1 MIDLFVFRS
10 QRHKIVWTKAS
21 VWQQELKDL
30 KCKEFSLR
38 TNILLI
44 GKWLLDILQ
53 FKRFGRKLIAWK
65 FKKTPNM
72 ENEDYIIEHL
82 VTNCT
87 NATNS
92 SCGYPDHEPSED
104 YFLFV
109 LFKIVVPITYG
120 LISLIGFIGNLL
132 VIYVILSK
140 HKMRTVTNILL
151 LNLALADL
159 SFVLIVPPFT
169 AYYWAVNVW
178 RLGTV
183 LCKAMQYLLN
193 VTAYVTVY
201 TLVLI
206 SIIRYLTIVYSAQT
220 MRFRTKQNM
229 VIMNILIWVVM
240 LAVNIP
246 IILSYVVKDEQGE
259 PQCTAQ
265 GPKEM
270 YANFFAWAYL
280 LPLTIIAIF
289 SICILRH
296 IRKAKP
302 TMLNKKTKSDDRKK
316 QAARVIILVVVIF
329 GISWLPIH
337 IHLLVYYFYQVPQS
351 NFYTAVSVFWN
362 ALAYTNS
369 CVNPIIYNYASKDFR
384 DSFREVIHCKPHDLR
399 SRSSRGNET
408 TVMTRATLNSTP
420 NGGEMKNLCPKENG
434 EKEKLMET
442 AGVWALTIL
451 NGGDSKLCAKP
462 SVGVWVLIYRETS
475 SPHLL
480 TLYIYH

>member
-1 MIDLFVFRS
+1 
-10 QRHKIVWTKAS
+10 
-21 VWQQELKDL
+21 
-30 KCKEFSLR
+30 
-38 TNILLI
+38 
-44 GKWLLDILQ
+44 
-53 FKRFGRKLIAWK
+53 
-65 FKKTPNM
+65 M
-72 ENEDYIIEHL
+72 ENEDNILADL
-82 VTNCT
+82 VANCT
-87 NATNS
+87 NATTNS
-92 SCGYPDHEPSED
+92 SCGYPYPEDADDD
-104 YFLFV
+104 YFYFI
-109 LFKIVVPITYG
+109 LFKVVVPITYG
-120 LISLIGFIGNLL
+120 LVSFIGFIGNLL

-178 RLGTV
+178 EFGTV

-246 IILSYVVKDEQGE
+246 IILSYLVAPDEYGTL
-259 PQCTAQ
+259 QCIAQ

-337 IHLLVYYFYQVPQS
+337 IHLLVNYFYYVPTS
-351 NFYTAVSVFWN
+351 KFYTAVSVFWN

-384 DSFREVIHCKPHDLR
+384 DSFREVIHCIPRD
-399 SRSSRGNET
+399 SRGRSMGAET

-420 NGGEMKNLCPKENG
+420 NGGEMKNLVPKENG
-434 EKEKLMET
+434 EQEKLMDT
-442 AGVWALTIL
+442 ADV
-451 NGGDSKLCAKP
+451 
-462 SVGVWVLIYRETS
+462 
-475 SPHLL
+475 
-480 TLYIYH
+480 

>member
-1 MIDLFVFRS
+1 
-10 QRHKIVWTKAS
+10 
-21 VWQQELKDL
+21 
-30 KCKEFSLR
+30 
-38 TNILLI
+38 
-44 GKWLLDILQ
+44 
-53 FKRFGRKLIAWK
+53 
-65 FKKTPNM
+65 M
-72 ENEDYIIEHL
+72 ENEDDIIEQIMY
-82 VTNCT
+82 TNCT
-87 NATNS
+87 NNTNS
-92 SCGYPDHEPSED
+92 SLCAYHEPED
-104 YFLFV
+104 YFSFV
-109 LFKIVVPITYG
+109 LFKVVVPITYG

-178 RLGTV
+178 TLGTV
-183 LCKAMQYLLN
+183 LCKAMMYLLN

-206 SIIRYLTIVYSAQT
+206 SIVRYLTIVYSAQT

-246 IILSYVVKDEQGE
+246 IILSYVVIEV
-259 PQCTAQ
+259 QCKSQ

-296 IRKAKP
+296 IKKAKP

-316 QAARVIILVVVIF
+316 QAARVIILVVVFF

-337 IHLLVYYFYQVPQS
+337 IHLLVYYFHGVPTS
-351 NFYTAVSVFWN
+351 HFYTAVSAFWN
-362 ALAYTNS
+362 VLAYTNS

-384 DSFREVIHCKPHDLR
+384 DSFREVIRCKPHDSR
-399 SRSSRGNET
+399 SRSSRGTET

-442 AGVWALTIL
+442 ADV
-451 NGGDSKLCAKP
+451 
-462 SVGVWVLIYRETS
+462 
-475 SPHLL
+475 
-480 TLYIYH
+480 

>member
-1 MIDLFVFRS
+1 MGMM
-10 QRHKIVWTKAS
+10 T
-21 VWQQELKDL
+21 
-30 KCKEFSLR
+30 
-38 TNILLI
+38 
-44 GKWLLDILQ
+44 
-53 FKRFGRKLIAWK
+53 
-65 FKKTPNM
+65 
-72 ENEDYIIEHL
+72 
-82 VTNCT
+82 TNCT
-87 NATNS
+87 NSTNS
-92 SCGYPDHEPSED
+92 SCGYPRPDEED
-104 YFLFV
+104 NYFYFILFS
-109 LFKIVVPITYG
+109 IVVPITYG
-120 LISLIGFIGNLL
+120 LVSLIGFIGNLL

-178 RLGTV
+178 EFGPV
-183 LCKAMQYLLN
+183 LCKAMQFLLN

-206 SIIRYLTIVYSAQT
+206 SIVRYLTIVYSTQT

-229 VIMNILIWVVM
+229 VIMNILIWVIM

-246 IILSYVVKDEQGE
+246 IILSYMIEPDALGF
-259 PQCTAQ
+259 PQCVPQ
-265 GPKEM
+265 KPKEM

-280 LPLTIIAIF
+280 LPLTVIAIF

-302 TMLNKKTKSDDRKK
+302 TMLNKKSKSDDRKK

-329 GISWLPIH
+329 GVSWLPIH
-337 IHLLVYYFYQVPQS
+337 IHLLVNYFYGVPVTK
-351 NFYTAVSVFWN
+351 FYTAVSVFWN

-384 DSFREVIHCKPHDLR
+384 DSFREVISCISTESRKR
-399 SRSSRGNET
+399 SVMGNET

-420 NGGEMKNLCPKENG
+420 NGGEMKNLVPKENG
-434 EKEKLMET
+434 EQEKLMDT
-442 AGVWALTIL
+442 ADV
-451 NGGDSKLCAKP
+451 
-462 SVGVWVLIYRETS
+462 
-475 SPHLL
+475 
-480 TLYIYH
+480 

>member
-1 MIDLFVFRS
+1 
-10 QRHKIVWTKAS
+10 
-21 VWQQELKDL
+21 
-30 KCKEFSLR
+30 
-38 TNILLI
+38 
-44 GKWLLDILQ
+44 
-53 FKRFGRKLIAWK
+53 
-65 FKKTPNM
+65 M
-72 ENEDYIIEHL
+72 ENEDELIMRLI
-82 VTNCT
+82 NCT
-87 NATNS
+87 NDTNS
-92 SCGYPDHEPSED
+92 SCEYSLGDEED
-104 YFLFV
+104 ETFVFV
-109 LFKIVVPITYG
+109 LFSIVVPITYG
-120 LISLIGFIGNLL
+120 LVSLIGFIGNLL

-178 RLGTV
+178 DFGAI

-206 SIIRYLTIVYSAQT
+206 SIVRYLTIVYSTQT

-246 IILSYVVKDEQGE
+246 IIWSYMIELDIAKM
-259 PQCTAQ
+259 PQCVAQ
-265 GPKEM
+265 NPKEM

-280 LPLTIIAIF
+280 LPLTVIAIF

-296 IRKAKP
+296 IRKSKP
-302 TMLNKKTKSDDRKK
+302 TMLNKKSKSDDRKK

-329 GISWLPIH
+329 GVSWLPIH
-337 IHLLVYYFYQVPQS
+337 LHLLVNYFYGVPATK
-351 NFYTAVSVFWN
+351 FYTAVSVFWN

-384 DSFREVIHCKPHDLR
+384 DSFREVISCIPSDSARR
-399 SRSSRGNET
+399 SVMGNES
-408 TVMTRATLNSTP
+408 TVMTRATMNAAA
-420 NGGEMKNLCPKENG
+420 NGGEMKNLVPKENG
-434 EKEKLMET
+434 EQEKLMDT
-442 AGVWALTIL
+442 ADV
-451 NGGDSKLCAKP
+451 
-462 SVGVWVLIYRETS
+462 
-475 SPHLL
+475 
-480 TLYIYH
+480 

>member
-1 MIDLFVFRS
+1 
-10 QRHKIVWTKAS
+10 
-21 VWQQELKDL
+21 
-30 KCKEFSLR
+30 
-38 TNILLI
+38 
-44 GKWLLDILQ
+44 
-53 FKRFGRKLIAWK
+53 
-65 FKKTPNM
+65 M
-72 ENEDYIIEHL
+72 ENEDYFL
-82 VTNCT
+82 DRLTNCT
-87 NATNS
+87 NGTNS
-92 SCGYPDHEPSED
+92 SRWYCDPEPPED

-109 LFKIVVPITYG
+109 LYKIVIPIIYG
-120 LISLIGFIGNLL
+120 LVSLIGFIGNLL

-183 LCKAMQYLLN
+183 FCKAMQYLLN
-193 VTAYVTVY
+193 VTTYVTIY

-246 IILSYVVKDEQGE
+246 IILSYVVIKDDLGD

-337 IHLLVYYFYQVPQS
+337 IHLLVYYYYRVPTTK
-351 NFYTAVSVFWN
+351 FYTAVSVFWN

-384 DSFREVIHCKPHDLR
+384 DSFREVIRCKPHDSR
-399 SRSSRGNET
+399 SRSSRGTET

-420 NGGEMKNLCPKENG
+420 NGGEMKDLCPKENG

-442 AGVWALTIL
+442 ADV
-451 NGGDSKLCAKP
+451 
-462 SVGVWVLIYRETS
+462 
-475 SPHLL
+475 
-480 TLYIYH
+480 